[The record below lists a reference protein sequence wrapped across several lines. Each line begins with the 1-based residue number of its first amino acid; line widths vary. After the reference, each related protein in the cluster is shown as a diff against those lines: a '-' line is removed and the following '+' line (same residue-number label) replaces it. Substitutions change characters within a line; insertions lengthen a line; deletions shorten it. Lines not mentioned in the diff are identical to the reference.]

1 MVGVEAEKRKQVET
15 GAQLP
20 EIVTGIKKQVTR
32 CSKTS
37 LEHSLLTSGKYGAFK
52 AQFCILAVLT
62 NTV

>member
-20 EIVTGIKKQVTR
+20 EIVKGIKKQVTW

-37 LEHSLLTSGKYGAFK
+37 LAHSLLTSGKYGAFE
-52 AQFCILAVLT
+52 ARFCILAVLT
-62 NTV
+62 DTV